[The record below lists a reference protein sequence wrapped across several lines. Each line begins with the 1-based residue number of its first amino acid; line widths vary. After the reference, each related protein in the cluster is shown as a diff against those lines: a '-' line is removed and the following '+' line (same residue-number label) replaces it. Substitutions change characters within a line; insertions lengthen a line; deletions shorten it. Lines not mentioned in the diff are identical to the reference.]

1 MFNASLRSGIT
12 GCCLAALLL
21 GAPLAVLGQERTLDP
36 VDEGAK
42 DPSWVSFKNRLLNAV
57 AKRDRKFVAGILH
70 SGVRSG
76 MQGGR
81 GVAVFRKQWELDSD
95 ASPLWQELSAALF
108 LGSAWNKREKA
119 QAELCSPYV
128 GVKWP
133 VDVDVYSGG
142 AIVAKDALLK
152 ARPSADSAT
161 VATMSYNVVSVV
173 DWEVDDQSPG
183 VKQKWVKIKIAYGE
197 AYVPEEQV
205 RSPIEHTACFVRT
218 EGGWRM
224 IGFGPGGGN

>member
-1 MFNASLRSGIT
+1 MKLNR
-12 GCCLAALLL
+12 LLL
-21 GAPLAVLGQERTLDP
+21 TLLLSLALPALAQERTLDP

-42 DPSWVSFKNRLLNAV
+42 DPSWVSFKNRLMNAV

-81 GVAVFRKQWELDSD
+81 GIAEFRKQWELDSD

-108 LGSAWNKREKA
+108 LGSAWNRREKA
-119 QAELCSPYV
+119 QAELCAPYV

-133 VDVDVYSGG
+133 PDADVYSGG

-152 ARPSADSAT
+152 AAPSADSST

-173 DWEVDDQSPG
+173 DWEVNDKSPE

-197 AYVPEEQV
+197 AYLPEEQV